1 MAINFL
7 NTVDFNKN
15 QLDYAAI
22 QNIGSNP
29 TGTAVEGQIYFNTHG
44 ICLNDIREWFM
55 GGSRCY

>member
-22 QNIGSNP
+22 QNIGQTLQEQLWKDRYTSTRRYLP
-29 TGTAVEGQIYFNTHG
+29 
-44 ICLNDIREWFM
+44 
-55 GGSRCY
+55 